1 MSWIFI
7 SIGTAEVKRSDV
19 SYISRENGLAA
30 NPLGGNCNFDVVHPH
45 LNMVLTVALPMRYP
59 EG

>member
-1 MSWIFI
+1 MSWIVL
-7 SIGTAEVKRSDV
+7 SIGTAKVKRCDIPNV
-19 SYISRENGLAA
+19 SRENGPAA
-30 NPLGGNCNFDVVHPH
+30 NPLSRNCNFDVVHPH

>member
-1 MSWIFI
+1 MYLDMSCDIPN
-7 SIGTAEVKRSDV
+7 V
-19 SYISRENGLAA
+19 SRENGPAA
-30 NPLGGNCNFDVVHPH
+30 NPLSRNCNFDVVHPH